1 MMLMSMS
8 TNITQGPNVMLK
20 KVALLMLATALPLA
34 IIQTKANA
42 KDLPQMN
49 WEEIVAQAKAEG
61 QVTWFHWYFQDR
73 FREQVKA
80 FESEYGIK
88 VTIPDGD
95 VKGNMDKMLAERNRP
110 QGDIDAISLGGAA
123 LQTFKAEELLYGPLK
138 PLLPDG
144 TKLRYMIEGT
154 DNKGYAPAFW
164 GNQTGI
170 AYNPARVS
178 AEELPHTLDDF
189 VAFMKKNPGE
199 LGFNV
204 ENGGSGPAFI
214 ESVTRAIVK
223 DIDYTQGA
231 SSPEK
236 IAKLAPVWA
245 WFKDNRDGYVVTA
258 SNADSVTRLNGGEF
272 KIIAAWEDQIAG
284 LQRKG
289 EISKDIKMYIPS
301 FGFAGGGNVVGI
313 PANAKHKAAALVFI
327 HWLTSAKIQTEFAK
341 TFGIAPQH
349 PDADSSVGL
358 IPAAD
363 RTFST
368 VLVAKPFGNDIK
380 KTFISQVL
388 QN

>member
-1 MMLMSMS
+1 MSISMS
-8 TNITQGPNVMLK
+8 TTITQGPDAMLK
-20 KVALLMLATALPLA
+20 KVALLMLATALPMA
-34 IIQTKANA
+34 ILNTTADA
-42 KDLPQMN
+42 KDLSQMN
-49 WEEIVAQAKAEG
+49 WEEVVAQAKAEG
-61 QVTWFHWYFQDR
+61 QVNWFHWYFQDR

-80 FESEYGIK
+80 FEAEYGIK

-95 VKGNMDKMLAERNRP
+95 GKANMDKMLAERSRAE
-110 QGDIDAISLGGAA
+110 GDIDAISLGGAA
-123 LQTFKAEELLYGPLK
+123 LQTFKSDELLYGPLK
-138 PLLPDG
+138 PLLPEG
-144 TKLRYMIEGT
+144 TKLRYSIEGT

-170 AYNPARVS
+170 AYNPARIS
-178 AEELPHTLDDF
+178 AEELPHTLDEF

-214 ESVTRAIVK
+214 ESVARAIVK

-231 SSPEK
+231 SSPDK
-236 IAKLAPVWA
+236 LAKLAPAWD
-245 WFKDNRDGYVVTA
+245 WFKANQTGYVITA
-258 SNADSVTRLNGGEF
+258 SNADSVTRINGGEF
-272 KIIAAWEDQIAG
+272 KLIAAWEDQIAG

-289 EISKDIKMYIPS
+289 EISKDIKLYIPS
-301 FGFAGGGNVVGI
+301 FGFPGGGNVVGI

-327 HWLTSAKIQTEFAK
+327 NWLTSAKTQTEFAK

-349 PDADSSVGL
+349 PEADSSVGL

-363 RTFST
+363 RKFST
-368 VLVAKPFGNDIK
+368 VWAAKPFGDDIK
-380 KTFISQVL
+380 KAFTGQVL